1 MSMRQVPVYGSG
13 STDTIMTWRI
23 TAIGAIAGNRPA
35 TVEVNALLEQ
45 QSVPSHTYGLF
56 ATSPTCG
63 AITFNGNAVSNSYDS
78 TNMAMAGGAPVTQ
91 NAGGDVGTNGNL
103 SIGGHV
109 SVNGSLSTPRSG
121 VGNCNNGNVNALTET
136 GQADVTGGVIQ
147 LPQTIQYPTP
157 ALPNPLPPTTDN
169 SINNTC
175 AGAGIGAG
183 CSGPSGNLTLTPGG
197 AGVHYPLGNVKM
209 TGGCTLHLNAGI
221 YDINSISLAGNST
234 LIIDSGPVI
243 FNVVGTGQATP
254 IDFTG
259 GGISNPTFKP
269 GQFEILYAG
278 TGAVKIAG
286 GSQSSAMVFAPNGD
300 VAIVGGSD
308 FYGAVLGKTI
318 TDTGGTNYHYDRSLQ
333 DDFFIVGNYMLSAF
347 TWKKY

>member
-1 MSMRQVPVYGSG
+1 MKPNLPTRATWGPWMAVLGVLLALMTGVVLGIPALVAGSQSGGVELLNPPSSG
-13 STDTIMTWRI
+13 SPVSIEDQNSY
-23 TAIGAIAGNRPA
+23 AIAPA
-35 TVEVNALLEQ
+35 PGGTVYSDRGDEV
-45 QSVPSHTYGLF
+45 V
-56 ATSPTCG
+56 
-63 AITFNGNAVSNSYDS
+63 
-78 TNMAMAGGAPVTQ
+78 
-91 NAGGDVGTNGNL
+91 
-103 SIGGHV
+103 
-109 SVNGSLSTPRSG
+109 
-121 VGNCNNGNVNALTET
+121 
-136 GQADVTGGVIQ
+136 
-147 LPQTIQYPTP
+147 
-157 ALPNPLPPTTDN
+157 
-169 SINNTC
+169 
-175 AGAGIGAG
+175 GIGRGEEGLAG
-183 CSGPSGNLTLTPGG
+183 TPFGDFEESRGLALTPGG

-286 GSQSSAMVFAPNGD
+286 GSQSSAMVFAPNAD